1 MPAGWFVHCLAKC
14 MLEEVMVK
22 SMTGFG
28 RYEMEGCDY
37 RISVEIKSVN
47 HRYCDL
53 SVKQPKKFSAFEND
67 IRNIVKQYAVR
78 GKIDIFVNYDDY
90 SASSSSVRYNHS
102 VAKGYMEAAR
112 QASEEFGIEECL
124 TASMLVRF
132 PEVVTLED
140 TSKDAGDEFNILQ
153 EAVHKACQRFA
164 ETREREGADL
174 YNDIKAKLEGI
185 KELAGQIEERS
196 PGIVAE
202 YRQKLMDKVAEL
214 TGGTKI
220 DEGILA
226 TEIIVFAD
234 KICVDEETVRLRSH
248 IANMENTLSK
258 GEPAGRKLDFIAQEM
273 NREANTI
280 LSKANDA
287 SLSGMAID
295 LKTGIEKIRE
305 QIQNIE

>member
-1 MPAGWFVHCLAKC
+1 
-14 MLEEVMVK
+14 MVK

-28 RYEMEGCDY
+28 RYETTGSGY
-37 RISVEIKSVN
+37 RASVEIKSVN

-53 SVKQPKKFSAFEND
+53 NIKQPKKFSAFEND
-67 IRNIVKQYAVR
+67 IRNIVKQYATR
-78 GKIDIFVNYDDY
+78 GKIDVFISYEDY
-90 SASSSSVRYNHS
+90 SESAFDVRYNPS
-102 VAKGYMEAAR
+102 VAKGYMEAIKR
-112 QASEEFGIEECL
+112 ASEEFGIETCINS
-124 TASMLVRF
+124 SMLVKF
-132 PEVVTLED
+132 PDVITLEEAG
-140 TSKDAGDEFNILQ
+140 KDAGEGFNIIQ
-153 EAVHKACQRFA
+153 DAVHKACVQFVQ
-164 ETREREGADL
+164 TREREGIDL
-174 YNDIKAKLEGI
+174 YNDIKAKLADI
-185 KELAGQIEERS
+185 KELTKQIEERS
-196 PGIVAE
+196 PQIVAE
-202 YRQKLMDKVAEL
+202 YRQKLVEKVAEL
-214 TGGTKI
+214 TSGTKI

-248 IANMENTLSK
+248 IANMENTLAK